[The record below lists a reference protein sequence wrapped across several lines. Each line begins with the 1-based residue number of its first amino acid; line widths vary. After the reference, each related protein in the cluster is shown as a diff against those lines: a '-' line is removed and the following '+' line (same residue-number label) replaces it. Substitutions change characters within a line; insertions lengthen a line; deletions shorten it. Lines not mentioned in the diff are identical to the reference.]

1 MNPAYAIDINQT
13 TFAPARIESIS
24 SIVNLAIPLVMTAGA
39 LLLLAMLLMAGYNLV
54 IAGPSSE
61 NFQKVKE
68 KLFWALFG
76 FGLIATSF
84 FLTRLIGFITNVKI
98 PL

>member
-1 MNPAYAIDINQT
+1 MTVHAIDINPD
-13 TFAPARIESIS
+13 TFAPARIGSIS
-24 SIVNLAIPLVMTAGA
+24 SIVNLAIPLVTTVGA
-39 LLLLAMLLMAGYNLV
+39 LLLLSMLFMAGYSL
-54 IAGPSSE
+54 IMAGPSSE

-76 FGLIATSF
+76 FGLIAVSY
-84 FLTRLIGFITNVKI
+84 FLTKLIGFITNVAI